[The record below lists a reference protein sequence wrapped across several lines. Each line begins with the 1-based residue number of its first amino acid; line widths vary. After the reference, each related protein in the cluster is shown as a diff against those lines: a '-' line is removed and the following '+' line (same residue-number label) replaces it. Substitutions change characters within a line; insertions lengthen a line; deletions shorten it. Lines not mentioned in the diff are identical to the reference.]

1 MSVLAEKKNRQ
12 KLERL
17 EARVQ
22 PEVKALWQRA
32 ATIQGRSLTD
42 FVVSS
47 AVENAKRTVQENEA
61 WNLTMSDKIAFVEAL
76 LNAPVPNAKLRKA
89 AERHGQ
95 LLGS

>member
-1 MSVLAEKKNRQ
+1 VPVAERKSRQ
-12 KLERL
+12 RLERL

-32 ATIQGRSLTD
+32 AKIQGRSLTD

-47 AVENAKRTVQENEA
+47 AVENARRIVQENEA
-61 WNLTMSDKIAFVEAL
+61 WNITVRDKMAFVEAL
-76 LNAPVPNAKLRKA
+76 LNSPVPNAKLRKA
-89 AERHGQ
+89 AERHTQ